1 MNFLYIM
8 GTSVYN
14 KLKYPEEKNSNILSL
29 SITLFCTV
37 KLMQKCTINLTII
50 INATIGIK

>member
-1 MNFLYIM
+1 M

-50 INATIGIK
+50 INATLGIK